1 MLKISTAPHMH
12 TDRTTASLMR
22 DVVIALLPAA
32 VAAVLFFGVGAL
44 KVILTS
50 VAGCV
55 LFEYLAGRYWFKT
68 GNTTRDFSAV
78 ITGLLLAFNLPSTMP
93 ILMILVG
100 CFIAIVVAKL
110 CYGGLGKNIFNPALV
125 GRVFLFISFPV
136 QMTIW
141 PKPDF
146 LNFFSTDVQTGATTL
161 GILKHLDAQTSATA
175 LTQGQFSAHDLPTYW
190 QMFVG
195 YTGGCIG
202 EVSALA
208 LLLGLAYMLYRRV
221 ITWHLPYYYI
231 STVFLITAVMW
242 LITGDVKYEP
252 VTHLLSGGL
261 MLGAIFMATDYTT
274 SPMSKNGQIL
284 FAVCCAILTVIIRLY
299 SAYPEGVSFAILIM
313 NAFVPLIDKYSKP
326 RIYGTRR

>member
-1 MLKISTAPHMH
+1 
-12 TDRTTASLMR
+12 
-22 DVVIALLPAA
+22 
-32 VAAVLFFGVGAL
+32 
-44 KVILTS
+44 
-50 VAGCV
+50 
-55 LFEYLAGRYWFKT
+55 
-68 GNTTRDFSAV
+68 
-78 ITGLLLAFNLPSTMP
+78 
-93 ILMILVG
+93 MILVG

-208 LLLGLAYMLYRRV
+208 LLLGLAYMLLPSRN
-221 ITWHLPYYYI
+221 HL
-231 STVFLITAVMW
+231 A
-242 LITGDVKYEP
+242 
-252 VTHLLSGGL
+252 
-261 MLGAIFMATDYTT
+261 
-274 SPMSKNGQIL
+274 
-284 FAVCCAILTVIIRLY
+284 Y
-299 SAYPEGVSFAILIM
+299 SAFITFPPFFSSQPSCGSLPAM
-313 NAFVPLIDKYSKP
+313 
-326 RIYGTRR
+326 

>member
-1 MLKISTAPHMH
+1 M
-12 TDRTTASLMR
+12 
-22 DVVIALLPAA
+22 
-32 VAAVLFFGVGAL
+32 LFFGVGAL

-175 LTQGQFSAHDLPTYW
+175 LTQGQFSACLL
-190 QMFVG
+190 
-195 YTGGCIG
+195 YTSQQKRGNRHARG
-202 EVSALA
+202 
-208 LLLGLAYMLYRRV
+208 
-221 ITWHLPYYYI
+221 
-231 STVFLITAVMW
+231 TAV
-242 LITGDVKYEP
+242 
-252 VTHLLSGGL
+252 S
-261 MLGAIFMATDYTT
+261 
-274 SPMSKNGQIL
+274 S
-284 FAVCCAILTVIIRLY
+284 
-299 SAYPEGVSFAILIM
+299 
-313 NAFVPLIDKYSKP
+313 
-326 RIYGTRR
+326 RR

>member
-110 CYGGLGKNIFNPALV
+110 CYGGLGRT
-125 GRVFLFISFPV
+125 RVPFYFLSRAN
-136 QMTIW
+136 
-141 PKPDF
+141 DD
-146 LNFFSTDVQTGATTL
+146 LAQTGL
-161 GILKHLDAQTSATA
+161 LKLFFNRCSNRR
-175 LTQGQFSAHDLPTYW
+175 HDFRNSEAP
-190 QMFVG
+190 
-195 YTGGCIG
+195 
-202 EVSALA
+202 
-208 LLLGLAYMLYRRV
+208 
-221 ITWHLPYYYI
+221 
-231 STVFLITAVMW
+231 
-242 LITGDVKYEP
+242 
-252 VTHLLSGGL
+252 
-261 MLGAIFMATDYTT
+261 
-274 SPMSKNGQIL
+274 
-284 FAVCCAILTVIIRLY
+284 
-299 SAYPEGVSFAILIM
+299 
-313 NAFVPLIDKYSKP
+313 
-326 RIYGTRR
+326 